1 MANRVSRRVMLR
13 RSAAAVAG
21 GAAATVLFNS
31 ADAQAAPV
39 VPDPAGAPAEGCGTV
54 VEAGDGSAWV
64 VLGSR
69 TLTVPAVGFPDG
81 WRLFPGDRVSVGP
94 DPDTAALAV
103 QPLVTRL
110 VGPIEQ
116 ADQTTVTV
124 AGTTV
129 VLDPATIRGGA
140 TARGAGSY
148 EVYFV
153 TNDRAPT
160 LRAVVVRPLR

>member
-1 MANRVSRRVMLR
+1 MPNRVSRRVMLR

-21 GAAATVLFNS
+21 GAAATVLFNT

-39 VPDPAGAPAEGCGTV
+39 SPDPSGAPAEGCGTV
-54 VEAGDGSAWV
+54 VEAGDGSARV
-64 VLGSR
+64 ALGSR
-69 TLTVPAVGFPDG
+69 TRTVPVVGFPDG
-81 WRLFPGDRVSVGP
+81 WRLSPGDRVSVGP
-94 DPDTAALAV
+94 APDTAALAA

-110 VGPIEQ
+110 VGPIER
-116 ADQTTVTV
+116 ADRSTVMV

-129 VLDPATIRGGA
+129 VLDPTTIRGGA

-153 TNDRAPT
+153 TNDREPN
-160 LRAVVVRPLR
+160 LRAVVVRPLQ